1 MKEKK
6 NVILTVLLI
15 IIGVLFVSGIGLFAY
30 NRYFKKDNEN
40 LNKTDKGKLSYITS
54 YKNIDNMYGKYFI
67 VDNNP
72 HLGII
77 DINGEII
84 EDTMYN
90 DIVYLSDGYYVTIL
104 DGIYKL
110 KRNGKLVAD
119 LYTTKEIK
127 AYKDPNDNNAPYVVI
142 DLEKCT
148 EKDGK
153 SLLNVSIE
161 PLEGTQRRAAYEEKD
176 SKNQTTY
183 VSIIYDSSNGKVIKE
198 INGIIYIENKKN
210 KDIKYYSSYSTS
222 GGYVNYEFLDKDF
235 KSIMNTPNNKYMFF
249 SDECEKSLLD
259 SHINTKKNKR
269 GYYDLE
275 LNKEILPAVYDD
287 VLATNSDKSIF
298 LVTSGKKTYLV
309 NNKNEIIL
317 DNNYDFIDIFKNNFI
332 TIKDYKVEILDEKLN
347 KLDKLTYQLNK
358 DVLFDN
364 TRFAEQEFLCG
375 ETMKYS
381 NLIDTVS
388 PNIYKLS
395 TTEGIINL
403 ISWNNQAIEALPDKT
418 VAGHLYNEKKHFNF
432 IAKPKDKIINEINI
446 YNLNKDLIY
455 SIKNLAI
462 DSSAKNFNLR
472 ANIFKNV
479 IVFEYNLSDSYETKN
494 LYYDLDTKKVITK
507 KQYDSKK
514 EIKQIENT
522 NLSYSI
528 EDNPKNKELKKISI
542 YKDKKLIG
550 TLKDDCYGL
559 YISHIEEKRSDK
571 FIIAENEKHN
581 TDYLYKVN

>member
-40 LNKTDKGKLSYITS
+40 SNKTDKGKLSYITS

-127 AYKDPNDNNAPYVVI
+127 AFKDPNDNNAPYVVI

-462 DSSAKNFNLR
+462 DSSSKNFNLR

>member
-30 NRYFKKDNEN
+30 SKYFKKDNEN
-40 LNKTDKGKLSYITS
+40 SNNDGKIKLTYITS

-127 AYKDPNDNNAPYVVI
+127 AFKDPNDNNAPYVVI

-462 DSSAKNFNLR
+462 DSSSKNFNLR

-479 IVFEYNLSDSYETKN
+479 IVFEYNLTDSYETKN

>member
-40 LNKTDKGKLSYITS
+40 SNKTDKGKLSYITS

-127 AYKDPNDNNAPYVVI
+127 AFKDPNDNNAPYIVI

-259 SHINTKKNKR
+259 SHINVKKNKR

-462 DSSAKNFNLR
+462 DSSSKNFNLR